1 MWKIGNIE
9 IKGKTILA
17 PMAGITT
24 FAYREFMRSFGVA
37 LCYTEMISDS
47 GLIFNNEKTY
57 EYLPRPEE
65 KRPTSVQLFG
75 GETTKLLVAIE
86 KIEKHTDNYVFLI

>member
-1 MWKIGNIE
+1 MWKIANIE

-24 FAYREFMRSFGVA
+24 YAYREFMRPFGTP

-47 GLIFNNEKTY
+47 GLVFNNEITY
-57 EYLPRPEE
+57 TYLPKDNES
-65 KRPTSVQLFG
+65 RPTSVQLFG
-75 GETTKLLVAIE
+75 GDPK
-86 KIEKHTDNYVFLI
+86 N

>member
-47 GLIFNNEKTY
+47 GLI
-57 EYLPRPEE
+57 
-65 KRPTSVQLFG
+65 
-75 GETTKLLVAIE
+75 
-86 KIEKHTDNYVFLI
+86 LIMKNI